1 MTRYAC
7 LALVLAPLAL
17 AADDK
22 KPDPK
27 GDRAALNGKWKVAAL
42 TFDGKEQKV
51 DAQRTMVIDADGLT
65 AYTGDK
71 KGRTLTFTVDPA
83 ADPKRIDLAL
93 SGSDQKAAGLYAL
106 AGDKLTICYGEP
118 GAARPKKL
126 ESKGGDKTFLLVLER
141 AK

>member
-1 MTRYAC
+1 MTRFAC
-7 LALVLAPLAL
+7 LALALAPLAL
-17 AADDK
+17 GADDK

-27 GDRAALNGKWKVAAL
+27 GDRAALNGKWKVTAL

-51 DAQRTMVIDADGLT
+51 PGERTMVIDADGLT

-71 KGRTLTFTVDPA
+71 KGRTLTFALDATA
-83 ADPKRIDLAL
+83 NPKHIDLTL
-93 SGSDQKAAGLYAL
+93 SATDQKAAGLYVL